1 VVHRDRGVGD
11 VAVDVDADVETH
23 HLLAE
28 LGVVV
33 ATRGGVRGLGI
44 DADVDGEREPRV
56 LLADEVL
63 RPLRDLE
70 VCPPRLDHLAGLV
83 HRLDQHR
90 TRLPVA
96 LDRVV
101 V

>member
-33 ATRGGVRGLGI
+33 ATRGGVRGAPGSTLMLTGN
-44 DADVDGEREPRV
+44 ASPRP
-56 LLADEVL
+56 A
-63 RPLRDLE
+63 R
-70 VCPPRLDHLAGLV
+70 G
-83 HRLDQHR
+83 
-90 TRLPVA
+90 
-96 LDRVV
+96 
-101 V
+101 